1 MLTLRQTVVELI
13 IMVMLMSSNVL
24 LSPVPMGAC
33 FSSTR
38 GSAEVVAPD
47 YPNDVVAAHYHNN
60 DDRTDSSDDLRGV
73 NIPFSDG
80 ETDGPEDYFSPSS
93 DPVVSTEVSSDVV
106 STEVSSD
113 VADYSSDE
121 VFLIHA

>member
-93 DPVVSTEVSSDVV
+93 DPVVSTEVSSDVCMTICQSRSTSTVTGSV
-106 STEVSSD
+106 SLV
-113 VADYSSDE
+113 
-121 VFLIHA
+121 